1 MSRVLR
7 TGLTG
12 LPLTSATHRLHLV
25 WNDPEVT
32 MTTAPTLIAAP
43 AAVS

>member
-12 LPLTSATHRLHLV
+12 LPLTSATHRLSHNP
-25 WNDPEVT
+25 NDPEVT
-32 MTTAPTLIAAP
+32 ITALHIPISAP
-43 AAVS
+43 GR